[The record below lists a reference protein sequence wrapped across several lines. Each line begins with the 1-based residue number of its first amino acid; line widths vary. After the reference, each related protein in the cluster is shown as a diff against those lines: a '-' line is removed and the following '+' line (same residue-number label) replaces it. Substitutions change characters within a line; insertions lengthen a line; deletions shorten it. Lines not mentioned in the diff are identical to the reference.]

1 AARKLRRRGCRAKAR
16 SEQAMNRAVMQPNGI
31 REAEVN
37 RAKRVINAEG
47 FKVQP
52 LLLAEVMLVTLR
64 AFAVGPFCPQPDCPS
79 DKPAGLSAAARL
91 LSLLNATEKH
101 EPR

>member
-1 AARKLRRRGCRAKAR
+1 
-16 SEQAMNRAVMQPNGI
+16 MNRAVMQSNGI

-64 AFAVGPFCPQPDCPS
+64 AFGARPFRPQPDCPS
-79 DKPAGLSAAARL
+79 DKPTGSKSSLSAAARL
-91 LSLLNATEKH
+91 LSLLNATERH

>member
-1 AARKLRRRGCRAKAR
+1 
-16 SEQAMNRAVMQPNGI
+16 MQPNGI

-37 RAKRVINAEG
+37 RAKRIVNAEG

-64 AFAVGPFCPQPDCPS
+64 AFAVRSCRPRPDCPS
-79 DKPAGLSAAARL
+79 DKPNGSKSGLPAAARL
-91 LSLLNATEKH
+91 LSLLNATERRG
-101 EPR
+101 PR